1 MKAILH
7 LPDGTTYHIV
17 PNETEFPSQTRDRIR
32 DYLKAERFTA
42 AYRKDDGKEGY
53 IILAAELLKK
63 SYITIE

>member
-17 PNETEFPSQTRDRIR
+17 PNETQFPSQTRDTIR
-32 DYLKAERFTA
+32 DYLKVERLTA

-53 IILAAELLKK
+53 VILGAELLKN